1 MEIVIEI
8 HILIIIHQIIIQD
21 IPQLEYIDIYNK
33 MERYYLTNMLTNI
46 MGMIL
51 LVIFMLWK
59 INKVMAISVVDFL
72 LKKVY
77 YLYYCRCS
85 LK

>member
-8 HILIIIHQIIIQD
+8 HIRIITHLIIIQD
-21 IPQLEYIDIYNK
+21 IPQLEYIDTYNK
-33 MERYYLTNMLTNI
+33 MERYYLANMLTNI
-46 MGMIL
+46 MAMIRL
-51 LVIFMLWK
+51 AIFMLWK
-59 INKVMAISVVDFL
+59 TNKGMAISVVDFL

-77 YLYYCRCS
+77 YLCYCRCT